1 MEHVASAPTQEPPLP
16 LQPPHD
22 LQLPRVQQSMA
33 SLFQIRKTRLPATLP
48 QCPPPP
54 PAAVA
59 PPSPPTA
66 SYDEAVKSGDWK
78 TYGLSLSGDYSSIP
92 ESVDRLM
99 YRLHTEGHISAE
111 TRMQRGTMK
120 QLVAAMAS
128 GGDTRTSKI
137 LQTVLSR
144 AVSKCVRGREKM
156 TGGRSSKD
164 STERA
169 RKKEAKL
176 GLGELRDL
184 ASDNSDS
191 SGDRSPSQGF

>member
-1 MEHVASAPTQEPPLP
+1 MWTGEPLGEPQVLVWTGEP
-16 LQPPHD
+16 QVLIGEPQSTVG
-22 LQLPRVQQSMA
+22 VQIMGCGQSMA

-99 YRLHTEGHISAE
+99 YRLHTEGHILAE
-111 TRMQRGTMK
+111 TRMQ
-120 QLVAAMAS
+120 
-128 GGDTRTSKI
+128 
-137 LQTVLSR
+137 
-144 AVSKCVRGREKM
+144 
-156 TGGRSSKD
+156 
-164 STERA
+164 
-169 RKKEAKL
+169 
-176 GLGELRDL
+176 
-184 ASDNSDS
+184 
-191 SGDRSPSQGF
+191 